1 MAVWL
6 QFGGYLS
13 RSGTLLEARRSKLKK
28 ENKMAN
34 NFNMVAFM
42 DSLIEGG
49 FSEKQA
55 KALANAMFQLIDTHL
70 VTKDYL
76 DMRLAQLKSEMIQW
90 MVGLVVVQSG
100 VTAVLFKLLH

>member
-1 MAVWL
+1 M
-6 QFGGYLS
+6 
-13 RSGTLLEARRSKLKK
+13 T
-28 ENKMAN
+28 N

-42 DSLIEGG
+42 DALVEGG

-90 MVGLVVVQSG
+90 MVGLMVVQSG

>member
-1 MAVWL
+1 
-6 QFGGYLS
+6 
-13 RSGTLLEARRSKLKK
+13 
-28 ENKMAN
+28 MAN

-42 DSLIEGG
+42 DALIEGG

-76 DMRLAQLKSEMIQW
+76 DMRLAQLKSEIIQW
-90 MVGLVVVQSG
+90 MVGLVIVQSG

>member
-1 MAVWL
+1 
-6 QFGGYLS
+6 
-13 RSGTLLEARRSKLKK
+13 
-28 ENKMAN
+28 MAN

-42 DSLIEGG
+42 DALIEGG

-76 DMRLAQLKSEMIQW
+76 DMRLAQLKSEIIQW